1 MKKCF
6 SFLGALLVCLYAI
19 TTFNSGCAQIGA
31 PVGGPKDTLAPV
43 LVRANPPQNT
53 VNFKGNRIS
62 LNFDEYLDVQDIQ
75 NNLLVS
81 PVQKN
86 NPRILNN
93 LKNVT
98 IIFKDSLLPNTTYAV
113 NFGNAI
119 KDVNEGNILKNFSYI
134 FSTGKVID
142 SLSFSG
148 KVFLAET
155 GKADSTMI
163 AMLYRNADDSSVQKI
178 KPNYIARVK
187 SDGSFTF
194 KNLPA
199 EKFRVYA
206 LKDGDGG
213 KTYNS
218 KTEMFAF
225 SDTDI
230 VVSSN
235 TPSLT
240 LYASALE
247 KEKKPAGTS
256 TAVKKSAI
264 PKIVTFTT
272 NLDQKTQS
280 LLDSLKLTFLSPLKI
295 FDTQKIVL
303 TDTNYHPI
311 ANAKFLLDSTAKIA
325 TVYTPWQTGTDYILL
340 IPKDAVEDS
349 IGNMLVKNDTLRF
362 SAKTRESYGRILL
375 RFSDL
380 DLSKHPVLQFVQQDE
395 IKSLFPITAMEWS
408 DKLFPPGDYEIRI
421 LYDTNQNGK
430 WDHGDYSKKL
440 QPEKVISLPGKLQIK
455 ADWDNERDIK
465 L

>member
-1 MKKCF
+1 MRKCF
-6 SFLGALLVCLYAI
+6 SFLGVLLICLYAI
-19 TTFNSGCAQIGA
+19 TTLNSGCAQIGA

-53 VNFKGNRIS
+53 TNFKGNRIS

-119 KDVNEGNILKNFSYI
+119 KDVNEGNILKNFSYV

-148 KVFLAET
+148 NVFLAET

-199 EKFRVYA
+199 ETFRLYA

-225 SDTDI
+225 SDSDV

-235 TPSLT
+235 TPSQT

-247 KEKKPAGTS
+247 KEKKSATTS
-256 TAVKKSAI
+256 TVVKKPI
-264 PKIVTFTT
+264 TPKIVSFTT
-272 NLDQKTQS
+272 NLEQKKQS
-280 LLDSLKLTFLSPLKI
+280 LLDSLKLTFLNPLKI
-295 FDTQKIVL
+295 FDTQKIIL
-303 TDTNYHPI
+303 SDTNYHAI
-311 ANAKFLLDSTAKIA
+311 ANTKFLLDSIAKTATI
-325 TVYTPWQTGTDYILL
+325 YTPWQPEADYILL

-362 SAKTRESYGRILL
+362 AAKAIENYGRLVL
-375 RFSDL
+375 RFSNL
-380 DLSKHPVLQFVQQDE
+380 DLSKHPVLQFIQQDE
-395 IKSLFPITAMEWS
+395 IKSSFPITAMEWS

-421 LYDTNQNGK
+421 LYDINQNGK

-440 QPEKVISLPGKLQIK
+440 QPEKV
-455 ADWDNERDIK
+455 
-465 L
+465 